1 MKGGEFELNNNEQ
14 SQRVRSLVSRHIDQ
28 LAIETHCIDLLTCH
42 SQLQCLALLEYQLSM
57 ITLMNP
63 IYPWWLSVITIERVQ
78 FQWPNRIIPTVL
90 QNKTLNQ
97 VPLVNGK
104 LCNFRHMNRQGHTY
118 TSCMRIW
125 SCFRFN
131 ANCACQIV
139 TLIMGSIDPYTF
151 PP

>member
-1 MKGGEFELNNNEQ
+1 MKGREFELNNNEQ

-28 LAIETHCIDLLTCH
+28 LAIETHCIDLLTCR
-42 SQLQCLALLEYQLSM
+42 SQLQCLASLEYQLSM

-63 IYPWWLSVITIERVQ
+63 IYPCHLSVITIERVQ

-97 VPLVNGK
+97 IPLVNRK
-104 LCNFRHMNRQGHTY
+104 LYNFRHLNRKGHTY
-118 TSCMRIW
+118 TSCTRIW

-131 ANCACQIV
+131 ANCTCQIV
-139 TLIMGSIDPYTF
+139 TPIMGSIDP
-151 PP
+151 

>member
-1 MKGGEFELNNNEQ
+1 MKRREFELNNNEQ

-28 LAIETHCIDLLTCH
+28 LAIETHCIDLLTCR
-42 SQLQCLALLEYQLSM
+42 SQLQCLASLEYQLSM

-97 VPLVNGK
+97 VPLVNRK
-104 LCNFRHMNRQGHTY
+104 LCNFRHLRGKGHTY
-118 TSCMRIW
+118 TSCIRCW

-131 ANCACQIV
+131 GCCTCEFL
-139 TLIMGSIDPYTF
+139 TLMMSLIDLYTF

>member
-1 MKGGEFELNNNEQ
+1 MKGRKSKLNNNEQ

-28 LAIETHCIDLLTCH
+28 LAIETHCIDLLTCR
-42 SQLQCLALLEYQLSM
+42 SQSQCLASLEYQLSM

-131 ANCACQIV
+131 NYCTCQIV
-139 TLIMGSIDPYTF
+139 TLIMGSIDA
-151 PP
+151 

>member
-1 MKGGEFELNNNEQ
+1 MKGREFELNNNEQ
-14 SQRVRSLVSRHIDQ
+14 SQRVRSLVNRHIDL
-28 LAIETHCIDLLTCH
+28 LAIETHCIDLLTCR
-42 SQLQCLALLEYQLSM
+42 SQLQCLASLEYQLSM

-97 VPLVNGK
+97 VPLVNRK
-104 LCNFRHMNRQGHTY
+104 LCNFRLLNRKGHTY
-118 TSCMRIW
+118 TSCTRIW

-139 TLIMGSIDPYTF
+139 TLIMGSIDA
-151 PP
+151 

>member
-1 MKGGEFELNNNEQ
+1 MKWRKFKPINNER

-28 LAIETHCIDLLTCH
+28 LAIETHCIDLLTCR
-42 SQLQCLALLEYQLSM
+42 SQSQCLALLEYQLSM

-97 VPLVNGK
+97 IPLVNRK
-104 LCNFRHMNRQGHTY
+104 YVIFAPEMKWSHVYFLY
-118 TSCMRIW
+118 TLLVLLSIQWLLYMRICDTHNG
-125 SCFRFN
+125 S
-131 ANCACQIV
+131 NCP
-139 TLIMGSIDPYTF
+139 LHLSP
-151 PP
+151 